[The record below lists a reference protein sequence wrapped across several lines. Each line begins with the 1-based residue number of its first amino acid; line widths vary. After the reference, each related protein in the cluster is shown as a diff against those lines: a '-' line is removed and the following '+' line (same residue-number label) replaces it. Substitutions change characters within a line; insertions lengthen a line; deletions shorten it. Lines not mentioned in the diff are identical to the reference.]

1 MNDISLKKDNQIH
14 YLDSKLLLLLHN
26 IEEKMKD
33 IRLLFAGLM
42 VLACCLQSC
51 NNGKT
56 YAEMKEEEAD
66 AVNAWILSHD
76 YKIISEKE
84 FYAQDTMTNENE
96 FVLFDETGVYM
107 NIMCKGPKNAN
118 GEYRGHVLK
127 DGSYEILSRFVE
139 IAMQTRDTP
148 QMEVGDTILA
158 NMKLYGM
165 PSMELFPED
174 YKLTI
179 SGSSYSAAFQSYRQ
193 YSMYGMY
200 STTSVPSGWLLPL
213 KYLKPARTQS
223 MDDVARVRILVPHGQ
238 GTSTAS
244 KYVYP
249 CYYELTYN
257 IGK

>member
-1 MNDISLKKDNQIH
+1 
-14 YLDSKLLLLLHN
+14 
-26 IEEKMKD
+26 MKT
-33 IRLLFAGLM
+33 IRLLFAGLI
-42 VLACCLQSC
+42 VLAFCLQSC
-51 NNGKT
+51 NNSKT

-66 AVNAWILSHD
+66 AINAWILSHD

-84 FYAQDTMTNENE
+84 FYAQDTMTNANE
-96 FVLFDETGVYM
+96 FVLFEESGVYM
-107 NIMCKGPKNAN
+107 NIMCKGPKDSK
-118 GEYRGHVLK
+118 GEYRGRVLK

-139 IAMQTRDTP
+139 IAMQTRETP
-148 QMEVGDTILA
+148 KMEVGDTLLA

-179 SGSSYSAAFQSYRQ
+179 SGSSYSAAFQSYRS
-193 YSMYGMY
+193 YSMYAMY

-223 MDDVARVRILVPHGQ
+223 TDDVARVRVLVPHGQ

>member
-1 MNDISLKKDNQIH
+1 
-14 YLDSKLLLLLHN
+14 
-26 IEEKMKD
+26 
-33 IRLLFAGLM
+33 
-42 VLACCLQSC
+42 
-51 NNGKT
+51 
-56 YAEMKEEEAD
+56 
-66 AVNAWILSHD
+66 
-76 YKIISEKE
+76 
-84 FYAQDTMTNENE
+84 MTNANE
-96 FVLFDETGVYM
+96 FVLFEESGVYM
-107 NIMCKGPKNAN
+107 NIMCKGPKDSK

-127 DGSYEILSRFVE
+127 DGSYEILSRFIE
-139 IAMQTRDTP
+139 IAMQTRETP
-148 QMEVGDTILA
+148 QMEVGDTLLA

-179 SGSSYSAAFQSYRQ
+179 SGSSYSAAFQSYRS
-193 YSMYGMY
+193 YSMYAMY

-223 MDDVARVRILVPHGQ
+223 TDDVARVRVLVPHGQ